1 MDVMHEATAPRD
13 WPAGGNQ
20 HVRGPLR
27 LVSAPVLN
35 GLIEI
40 VIPVYNEERIL
51 ARNIRR
57 LHRYLKESFPFSFM
71 ITIADNASTD
81 ETFAIAQR
89 LVAELP
95 EVRAVHLDLKGRGR
109 ALRQV
114 WAQSSADVVAYM
126 DVDLSTSLDAFL
138 PLVAPL
144 LSGHSDLAIGS
155 RLSRGSAVVRAPK
168 RELISRGYNLLL
180 HTIMAA
186 RFSDAQCGFKAGRTE
201 IVQALLPGV
210 EDEAWFFDTEL
221 LLLAEN
227 NGLRIHEVPVD
238 WVDDPDSRVDINQT
252 IRDDL
257 RGMLRVARK
266 SLSGSF
272 SSAQAPSDL
281 SRQLR
286 RFAVVGVASTL
297 AQVALYILLR
307 YSMPA
312 LAANAVS
319 LLVTCVLNTAANR
332 RFTFGA
338 AGTGRVLRQQLEAG
352 VAFVIGLALSSAGLL
367 MLELL
372 AGPHAGR
379 GAELITVVGCNALT
393 TAIRFLLL
401 RAWVFSPSR
410 NALVPVPE
418 QSQ

>member
-1 MDVMHEATAPRD
+1 MHEATASQEWEAD
-13 WPAGGNQ
+13 V
-20 HVRGPLR
+20 HVRGSLR
-27 LVSAPVLN
+27 LVQAPASSR
-35 GLIEI
+35 LIEI
-40 VIPVYNEERIL
+40 VVPVYNEELVL

-57 LHRYLKESFPFSFM
+57 LHEYLKESLPFAFI

-81 ETFAIAQR
+81 TTFAIAQR
-89 LVAELP
+89 LAAELP
-95 EVRAVHLDLKGRGR
+95 EVRAVHLNLKGRGR

-155 RLSRGSAVVRAPK
+155 RLSRGSAVVRGRK
-168 RELISRGYNLLL
+168 REVISRGYNVLL
-180 HTIMAA
+180 HTVMAA

-201 IVQALLPGV
+201 VVKALLPDI
-210 EDEAWFFDTEL
+210 EDNAWFFDTEL

-238 WVDDPDSRVDINQT
+238 WVDDPDSRVNIGQT

-272 SSAQAPSDL
+272 SSVQVPSDL

-297 AQVALYILLR
+297 AQVALFILLR
-307 YSMPA
+307 DATPA

-338 AGTGRVLRQQLEAG
+338 AGTGRVLRQQLEG
-352 VAFVIGLALSSAGLL
+352 GIAFVIGLALSSAGLL
-367 MLELL
+367 ILDLA
-372 AGPHAGR
+372 AGPRVGR

-393 TAIRFLLL
+393 TAVRFLLL

-410 NALVPVPE
+410 NVLVPLPE
-418 QSQ
+418 QSR